1 MRKGLEFVELLCK
14 DALKKG
20 LLEPFER
27 ETCPQRVAA
36 LIGYEWIW
44 VAQYHAQRL
53 GLVTSGEA
61 GLKLTNSGRRYI
73 DALLELAYMLKGEV
87 EWGAE
92 AVAAALE
99 ALTDWRAEFH
109 SGEEMA
115 KYAELVVEE
124 LRGLRRFPE
133 TYKWACSLM
142 VRYDFK
148 YMESP
153 LGLLKRIE
161 ALTLNSERTP

>member
-1 MRKGLEFVELLCK
+1 MRRGLEFIELLCK
-14 DALKKG
+14 DALRKG

-27 ETCPQRVAA
+27 ETCPQRIAA

-44 VAQYHAQRL
+44 VVQYHAKRL
-53 GLVTSGEA
+53 GLVTSGEDR
-61 GLKLTNSGRRYI
+61 LKPTNSGRRYI
-73 DALLELAYMLKGEV
+73 DTLLELAHMLKSEV

-109 SGEEMA
+109 SGEEIA
-115 KYAELVVEE
+115 KYAELVVKE
-124 LRGLRRFPE
+124 LQGLRRFPE
-133 TYKWACSLM
+133 AYKWACALM

-153 LGLLKRIE
+153 LELLKRIE
-161 ALTLNSERTP
+161 ALTLKSERMP